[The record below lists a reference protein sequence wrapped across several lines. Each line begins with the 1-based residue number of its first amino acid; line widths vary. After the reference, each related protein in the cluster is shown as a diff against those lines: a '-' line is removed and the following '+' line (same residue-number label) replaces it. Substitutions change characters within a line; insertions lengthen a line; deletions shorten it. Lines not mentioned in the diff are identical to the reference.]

1 MLNRTAFSEES
12 NAAAITTPRM
22 EFHPG
27 QYPSDSASKQP
38 FDANQSTPNESGCR
52 TRWGAFS
59 LRSKKLTLFVHALFG
74 RTRLNRSGTET
85 LASQPPGTTT
95 TSNFSASTMLCLRGW
110 RRCGLQVLRQVRLAH
125 TGGLSGNRNADPNA
139 E

>member
-22 EFHPG
+22 EFHLG

-38 FDANQSTPNESGCR
+38 FDANQSTPNELRCR

-95 TSNFSASTMLCLRGW
+95 TSNFSASTMLLPSGMAAVRITGSPTSSLGAY
-110 RRCGLQVLRQVRLAH
+110 RRIIWEPERRPE
-125 TGGLSGNRNADPNA
+125 R
-139 E
+139 